1 LKPHRAGRQPIPGGA
16 HGTRELAVTG
26 DISAA
31 AELMGELL
39 QKAVA

>member
-1 LKPHRAGRQPIPGGA
+1 LKPHRAGRQPIPGGT

-39 QKAVA
+39 QKALA